1 MKDLYEILEVERTA
15 TQEEIKIN
23 YRKLAKKYHP
33 DLNGGDLEAQEK
45 FKEISAAYE
54 VLGDES
60 KRQMYDTYGTT
71 DGNYNAGA
79 GGFEDIFSDI
89 FNNFGDFFG
98 GGYGS
103 QRQRSYA
110 QNGDDARVDVT
121 VKLSETLGAKE
132 VNFSYNRI
140 VNCETCNGTGAKN
153 PKDVETCPK
162 CNGRG
167 RVRKVSQTMFGMM
180 QTEVE
185 CQECHGKGK
194 IIKEPCEKCSGKG
207 RYRKKVN
214 KTFTIKQGIKDGNII
229 NLGPYGDEGINGGQN
244 GNLYLVVHVV
254 NDSIFDIRDYDLITE
269 FNITF
274 VDAAL
279 GAIKTIKDI
288 ENNDVEIKIPEATQ
302 NDYILK
308 VDGKGLYRY
317 DSKYR
322 GDMYV
327 VIKVKTPTKLSSK
340 QRKLLEDFYA
350 DGEKEDPPPARKP
363 KFRLK
368 YLFIKIK
375 NYIRNLLR

>member
-1 MKDLYEILEVERTA
+1 MKDLYEILEVDRNA

-23 YRKLAKKYHP
+23 YRRLAKKYHP

-45 FKEISAAYE
+45 FKEVSAAYE

-60 KRQMYDTYGTT
+60 KRQMYDNYGTT
-71 DGNYNAGA
+71 DGSFSQGA

-98 GGYGS
+98 GGFGSTS
-103 QRQRSYA
+103 QRNYA
-110 QNGDDARVDVT
+110 RAGNDARVDVT
-121 VKLSETLGAKE
+121 IKLSETMSEKE
-132 VNFSYNRI
+132 VEFSYNRI
-140 VNCETCNGTGAKN
+140 VNCDECDGSGAKSSSH
-153 PKDVETCPK
+153 VETCSN

-167 RVRKVSQTMFGMM
+167 RVRKVSQTMFGMV

-185 CQECHGKGK
+185 CPHCHGKGK
-194 IIKEPCEKCSGKG
+194 IIKEPCDKCSGKG

-214 KTFTIKQGIKDGNII
+214 KKFTIKQGIKDGNII
-229 NLGPYGDEGINGGQN
+229 NMGPYGDEGVNGGQS

-254 NDSIFDIRDYDLITE
+254 NDTIFDIRENDLITE

-274 VDAAL
+274 VDASL
-279 GAIKTIKDI
+279 GAVKQIKDI
-288 ENNDVEIKIPEATQ
+288 EGNDVYIEIPEGTQ
-302 NDYILK
+302 NDYVIT
-308 VDGKGLYRY
+308 VPNKGLYRY

-327 VIKVKTPTKLSSK
+327 VIKVKTPTKLTAK
-340 QRKLLEDFYA
+340 QKKLLEEFYG

-363 KFRLK
+363 KFKLK
-368 YLFIKIK
+368 YFFKKILNYIK
-375 NYIRNLLR
+375 NILR